1 METIKEKVRTFLDQ
15 YGILE
20 NTTPVLVAFSGGYD
34 SMCLLDIVGKF
45 TDNVV
50 AIHLNHNWRG
60 EESDKEEL
68 NCRKFC
74 ENNNIKFYSEKLSK
88 DVKKTETAARET
100 RYKFFERCAEKFNSN
115 IILTAHNANDNA
127 ETLIYRISKGTGLKG
142 LCGIAENRNIFY
154 RPLLNIKRDEIENYC
169 TQNNL
174 TPNNDSSNE
183 NTKYKRNLIRKNIIP
198 QMEQITPSAIDMI
211 NSLSKNAQIDVEIIE
226 EYLKTLKNPY
236 KTKNFLSY
244 SPALQTRL
252 IYELFDKNGLE
263 IDKDKIKRAMNFIE
277 ENKTSKSGKTLSVSE
292 KFYLFISEKEIKF
305 IARTDKLNFKVEIK
319 EEGEYAT
326 PNGKFCIEKCNQK
339 PDKFPEDEELKA
351 YVNLSEYK
359 RLTLRTRKEGD
370 IIKPLGISGRQ
381 KLKKYLNEKKIPA
394 HKKADMIFL
403 ASEAEILWA
412 PGLGISD
419 NIKVVTSP
427 THVLKL
433 VIEEK

>member
-20 NTTPVLVAFSGGYD
+20 NTAPVLVAFSGGYD

-88 DVKKTETAARET
+88 DVKKTETAAREA

-198 QMEQITPSAIDMI
+198 QMKQITPSAIDMI

-319 EEGEYAT
+319 EEGEYTT
-326 PNGKFCIEKCNQK
+326 PNGKFCIKKCNQK

-427 THVLKL
+427 THMLKL